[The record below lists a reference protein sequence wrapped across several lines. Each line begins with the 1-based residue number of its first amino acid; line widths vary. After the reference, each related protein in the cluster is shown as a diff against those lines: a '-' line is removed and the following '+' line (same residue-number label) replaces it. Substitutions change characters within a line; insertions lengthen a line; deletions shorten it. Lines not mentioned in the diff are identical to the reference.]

1 MADPYRI
8 PQGPEP
14 AHPTQHPA
22 NRSRL
27 LRPALWL
34 ALIVSAAANAV
45 SSSIGT
51 QAFVGIGFG
60 LITVA
65 CAATL
70 IVHHYRHCRR

>member
-8 PQGPEP
+8 SQGPES
-14 AHPTQHPA
+14 ARPTQHPGA
-22 NRSRL
+22 RGGL

-34 ALIVSAAANAV
+34 ALIVSAATNAV
-45 SSSIGT
+45 SPSMGIP
-51 QAFVGIGFG
+51 AFVGIGFG

-70 IVHHYRHCRR
+70 IVHHYRRRR